1 MLMQH
6 MGPARFMAAV
16 TEYPDCGSRD
26 PRPPAL
32 IDALVIYRA
41 HALLEDQKKIAPAD
55 ITTAFE
61 AKLDALRHAPVPN
74 DPAPGAL
81 QDKTNSA
88 VALPKAAKRV
98 PTAGR
103 ENIHR

>member
-1 MLMQH
+1 
-6 MGPARFMAAV
+6 
-16 TEYPDCGSRD
+16 
-26 PRPPAL
+26 
-32 IDALVIYRA
+32 
-41 HALLEDQKKIAPAD
+41 
-55 ITTAFE
+55 
-61 AKLDALRHAPVPN
+61 VPN